1 MKAFVVATNANYA
14 AITLAETQ
22 EDAIQKV
29 ALFYFDEYD
38 EDRDDWTAYDLEDYL
53 EPDEVMEIKDFYA

>member
-14 AITLAETQ
+14 AITLAETK